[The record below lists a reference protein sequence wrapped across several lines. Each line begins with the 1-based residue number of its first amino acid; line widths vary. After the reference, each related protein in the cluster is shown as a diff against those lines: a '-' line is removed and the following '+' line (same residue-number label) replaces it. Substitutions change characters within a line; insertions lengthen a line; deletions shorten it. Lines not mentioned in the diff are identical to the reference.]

1 MNRISGRLLI
11 IGLCAVALSTAVS
24 PLFLEHSAHRPPDQA
39 WSSRQHG
46 TVTPD
51 ASPTAPLPA
60 PSATPDD
67 EKRARQ
73 QALIDELTRT
83 GRAASQP
90 SESEIDLNSASDS
103 RRPQVYKTDSARSA
117 PTTPPAK
124 KKKPAERTRKH
135 NAESS
140 TVGETKPSEARVAP
154 VPAPAALQSESGQT
168 DPTKAPTQSREESA
182 ADVQDQTTSRASDP
196 MDLPTESA
204 QSSGGVKAETPVP
217 PSTKSRKDVQDELRR
232 ARSNGSLPR
241 FGNPD
246 PYGPGGSPST
256 SSNE

>member
-24 PLFLEHSAHRPPDQA
+24 PLLLKHSAQRRSDEA
-39 WSSRQHG
+39 WSSRQYG

-51 ASPTAPLPA
+51 VSRTEPQHAASTP
-60 PSATPDD
+60 PDD
-67 EKRARQ
+67 EKSARQ

-83 GRAASQP
+83 GRAAASRQ
-90 SESEIDLNSASDS
+90 SESGIDSDSASEP
-103 RRPQVYKTDSARSA
+103 RRSQVDKKDSARSA
-117 PTTPPAK
+117 PVTSPAR
-124 KKKPAERTRKH
+124 KKPAERTRKQ
-135 NAESS
+135 NAQSS
-140 TVGETKPSEARVAP
+140 PVGETKQSEARVAP
-154 VPAPAALQSESGQT
+154 AAVQSESVQT
-168 DPTKAPTQSREESA
+168 GPSSAPTSRDESA
-182 ADVQDQTTSRASDP
+182 ADSQDQTPPRASDTVN
-196 MDLPTESA
+196 LPTEKNA
-204 QSSGGVKAETPVP
+204 QSSGDVKAETSVP